1 MTEESEYLQEVS
13 SYHQNRG
20 AKRRTWADV
29 FVGASYITAGAIFL
43 IGSAIF
49 IYLMLGE
56 IPDWFWIAILA
67 STLFIPF
74 LNERAKD
81 GTELF
86 VVTDEPFKLTEYR
99 IGKNVGL
106 DIEGIGTRFQ
116 SKSGVS
122 RILLNQLDTENMIG
136 KGSAFGSMTPIDQ
149 VRDLN
154 TLQKLTDMLESTL
167 KESRISAQTVGVEVE
182 KQSIAIVDWAL
193 QTIYGSIIPSEIS
206 ESFGIDSKEEK
217 LDVELETDSII
228 EDLE

>member
-1 MTEESEYLQEVS
+1 METETESYD
-13 SYHQNRG
+13 YPKKGG
-20 AKRRTWADV
+20 AMRRTWADV
-29 FVGASYITAGAIFL
+29 FVSASYITAGAIFL

-49 IYLMLGE
+49 IYFMLGE
-56 IPDWFWIAILA
+56 IPDWFFIAILA

-86 VVTDEPFKLTEYR
+86 VITDEPFKLTEYR

-106 DIEGIGTRFQ
+106 EIEGIGTRFQ

-182 KQSIAIVDWAL
+182 KQSIEIVDWAL
-193 QTIYGSIIPSEIS
+193 KTIYGSIIPTEIS
-206 ESFGIDSKEEK
+206 ESFGIKEESIE

-228 EDLE
+228 EELE